1 MGINKQLDL
10 QSWLIEMSRD
20 LATAEGWYPRR
31 RKRQIFLIGVV
42 ALIAFWGGLAVATII
57 FRSVIWQVAVA
68 LIGPTFLVTFVVI
81 RAASSIT

>member
-42 ALIAFWGGLAVATII
+42 ALIAFGGLAVATVI
-57 FRSVIWQVAVA
+57 FRSVIRQVAVA